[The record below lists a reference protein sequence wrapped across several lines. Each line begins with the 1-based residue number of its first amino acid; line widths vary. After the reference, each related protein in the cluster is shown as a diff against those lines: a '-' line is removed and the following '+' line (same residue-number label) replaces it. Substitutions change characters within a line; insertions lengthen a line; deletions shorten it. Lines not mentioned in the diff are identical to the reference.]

1 MNNPMKQN
9 LKFITEFRNSELAQ
23 GLIAD
28 IRRKSKHRVRFMEF
42 CGGHTVA
49 IFKYGIR
56 QALPPTVAMVSGP
69 GCPVCVTA
77 TADIDKAIAISQI
90 PGIIVTSFG
99 DMLRVPGS
107 RSSLQK
113 VRAAGADVR
122 IVYSTLDALKIAQE
136 NQDKMIAFIGVGF
149 ETTAPTIAA
158 SVLQA
163 KEQGIKNYRVLSLHK
178 LCPPIIKAILDAG
191 EVKLDG
197 LVCPGHVSTI
207 TGSNAWDFVARNY
220 GIPCVVAGF
229 EPTDI
234 LQCVD
239 MLVSQVEKHEAKV
252 EIAYKRGVTK
262 EGNPQAQK
270 IMLQVFEPCPAK
282 WRGMGEVPD
291 SGLKLRPEFT
301 EFDAE
306 VAFDIKTEPPIEPK
320 GCICGEILRGVK
332 TPADCRLF
340 RKTCTPENPVGPCMV
355 SSEGSCSAYYLYRDN
370 EEVQ

>member
-1 MNNPMKQN
+1 V
-9 LKFITEFRNSELAQ
+9 KFISEFRDSELAQ
-23 GLIAD
+23 GLISD
-28 IRRKSKHRVRFMEF
+28 IRGKSKQKVRLMEF

-56 QALPPTVAMVSGP
+56 QALPVDIELVSGP

-77 TADIDKAIAISQI
+77 TSDIDKAIALAMIQ
-90 PGIIVTSFG
+90 GVIIASFG

-107 RSSLQK
+107 RASLQQA
-113 VRAAGADVR
+113 RAAGGDVR

-136 NQDKMIAFIGVGF
+136 NPSKTVVFIGVGF

-163 KEQGIKNYRVLSLHK
+163 KEQRIKNYRVLSLHK
-178 LCPPIIKAILDAG
+178 LCPPVIKTILDAG
-191 EVKLDG
+191 EVKLNG
-197 LVCPGHVSTI
+197 LICPGHVSAV
-207 TGSNAWDFVARNY
+207 TGSNAWEFVARDY

-239 MLVSQVEKHEAKV
+239 MLVTQVENNQSKV
-252 EIAYKRGVTK
+252 EIAYKRGVTP
-262 EGNPQAQK
+262 EGNLQAQK
-270 IMLQVFEPCPAK
+270 IMRQVFEPCPAN
-282 WRGMGEVPD
+282 WRGMGKVQD
-291 SGLKLRPEFT
+291 SGLKLRSKFAD
-301 EFDAE
+301 FDAA
-306 VAFDIKTEPPIEPK
+306 VAFDIKPEPSIEPK

-340 RKTCTPENPVGPCMV
+340 RKVCTPENPVGPCMV
-355 SSEGSCSAYYLYRDN
+355 SSEGSCSAYYLYG
-370 EEVQ
+370 EH

>member
-1 MNNPMKQN
+1 VKY
-9 LKFITEFRNSELAQ
+9 ISEFRDSALAQ
-23 GLIAD
+23 GLISD
-28 IRRKSKHRVRFMEF
+28 IRGKSKQKVRLMEF

-56 QALPPTVAMVSGP
+56 QALPPNIELVSGP

-77 TADIDKAIAISQI
+77 TSDIDKAIALAMI
-90 PGIIVTSFG
+90 PGVIITSFG

-107 RSSLQK
+107 RDSLQQA
-113 VRAAGADVR
+113 RAAGADVR

-136 NQDKMIAFIGVGF
+136 NPAKTVVFIGVGF

-163 KEQGIKNYRVLSLHK
+163 KEQKIKNYRVLSLHK
-178 LCPPIIKAILDAG
+178 LCPPVIKAILDAG
-191 EVKLDG
+191 EVKLNG
-197 LVCPGHVSTI
+197 LICPGHVSAI
-207 TGSNAWDFVARNY
+207 TGSNAWEFVARDY

-239 MLVSQVEKHEAKV
+239 MLVTQVENRQSKV
-252 EIAYKRGVTK
+252 EIAYKRGVTP
-262 EGNPQAQK
+262 EGNLQAQK
-270 IMLQVFEPCPAK
+270 IMQQVFEPCPAN
-282 WRGMGEVPD
+282 WRGMGAVPA
-291 SGLKLRPEFT
+291 SGLKLRQKFAD
-301 EFDAE
+301 FDAE
-306 VAFDIKTEPPIEPK
+306 VAFDIKPEPAIEPK

-340 RKTCTPENPVGPCMV
+340 RKICTPENPVGPCMV
-355 SSEGSCSAYYLYRDN
+355 SSEGSCSAYYLYGER
-370 EEVQ
+370 

>member
-1 MNNPMKQN
+1 MR
-9 LKFITEFRNSELAQ
+9 FITEFRNSELAK
-23 GLIAD
+23 GLITD
-28 IRRKSKHRVRFMEF
+28 IRRKSKREVRFMEF

-56 QALPPTVAMVSGP
+56 QALPSTIEMVSGP

-77 TADIDKAIAISQI
+77 TADIDKAIALAGM
-90 PGIIVTSFG
+90 PGMIITSFG

-113 VRAAGADVR
+113 ARAAGADVR
-122 IVYSTLDALKIAQE
+122 IVYSTMDALKIAQE
-136 NQDKMIAFIGVGF
+136 NPQRTVVFIGVGF

-163 KEQGIKNYRVLSLHK
+163 KEQGIKNYCVLSLHK
-178 LCPPIIKAILDAG
+178 LCPPVIKTILNAG

-197 LVCPGHVSTI
+197 LICPGHVSAI
-207 TGSNAWDFVARNY
+207 TGSNAWEFVARDY

-239 MLVSQVEKHEAKV
+239 MLVTQVEKHEAKV
-252 EIAYKRGVTK
+252 EIAYKRGVTP
-262 EGNPQAQK
+262 EGNLQAQK
-270 IMLQVFEPCPAK
+270 IMQQVFEPCPAN

-291 SGLKLRPEFT
+291 SGLKIRPEFT
-301 EFDAE
+301 GFDAE
-306 VAFDIKTEPPIEPK
+306 VTFDIKPEPAYRTERLS
-320 GCICGEILRGVK
+320 LR
-332 TPADCRLF
+332 
-340 RKTCTPENPVGPCMV
+340 
-355 SSEGSCSAYYLYRDN
+355 
-370 EEVQ
+370 

>member
-1 MNNPMKQN
+1 
-9 LKFITEFRNSELAQ
+9 LAT

-28 IRRKSKHRVRFMEF
+28 IRRKSKRKMRFMEF

-56 QALPPTVAMVSGP
+56 QALPPTVEMVSGP

-77 TADIDKAIAISQI
+77 TADIDKAIALADM
-90 PGIIVTSFG
+90 PGVIITSFG

-113 VRAAGADVR
+113 ARAAGADVR
-122 IVYSTLDALKIAQE
+122 IVYSTLDALNIARE
-136 NQDKMIAFIGVGF
+136 NPQRTVVFIGVGF
-149 ETTAPTIAA
+149 ETTAPTIAV

-178 LCPPIIKAILDAG
+178 LCPPVIKTILDAG

-197 LVCPGHVSTI
+197 LICPGHVSAI
-207 TGSNAWDFVARNY
+207 TGSNAWEFVARDY

-239 MLVSQVEKHEAKV
+239 MLITQAEKHEAKV
-252 EIAYKRGVTK
+252 EIAYKRGVTP
-262 EGNPQAQK
+262 EGNLQAQK
-270 IMLQVFEPCPAK
+270 IMQQVFEPCPGN
-282 WRGMGEVPD
+282 WRGLGEVPN
-291 SGLKLRPEFT
+291 SGLKLRPEYAL
-301 EFDAE
+301 FDAE
-306 VAFDIKTEPPIEPK
+306 VTFDIKLEPGIEPK

-332 TPADCRLF
+332 TPADCHLF
-340 RKTCTPENPVGPCMV
+340 RKVCTPENPVGPCMV
-355 SSEGSCSAYYLYRDN
+355 SSEGSCSAYYLYGDESGR
-370 EEVQ
+370 

>member
-1 MNNPMKQN
+1 MKY
-9 LKFITEFRNSELAQ
+9 ITEFRNSELAQ
-23 GLIAD
+23 GLITD
-28 IRRKSKHRVRFMEF
+28 IHRKSKRKVRFMEF

-56 QALPPTVAMVSGP
+56 QALPPTIELVSGP

-77 TADIDKAIAISQI
+77 TADIDKAIALSAI
-90 PGIIVTSFG
+90 PGVIITSFG

-113 VRAAGADVR
+113 ARAAGADIRV
-122 IVYSTLDALKIAQE
+122 VYSTLDALKIAQD
-136 NQDKMIAFIGVGF
+136 NPDKTVVFIGVGF

-163 KEQGIKNYRVLSLHK
+163 KEQKITNYRVLSLHK
-178 LCPPIIKAILDAG
+178 LCPPVIKAILDAG

-197 LVCPGHVSTI
+197 LICPGHVSAV
-207 TGSNAWDFVARNY
+207 TGSHAWEFVAGDY

-239 MLVSQVEKHEAKV
+239 MLVNQVEKHESKV
-252 EIAYKRGVTK
+252 EIAYKRGVTP
-262 EGNPQAQK
+262 EGNLQAQK
-270 IMLQVFEPCPAK
+270 IMRQVFEPCPAN
-282 WRGMGEVPD
+282 WRGMGTVPQ
-291 SGLKLRPEFT
+291 SGLKLRQKYADY
-301 EFDAE
+301 DAE
-306 VAFDIKTEPPIEPK
+306 LTFDIKSEPAIEPK

-340 RKTCTPENPVGPCMV
+340 RKVCTPENPIGPCMV
-355 SSEGSCSAYYLYRDN
+355 SSEGSCSAYYQYG
-370 EEVQ
+370 E

>member
-1 MNNPMKQN
+1 M
-9 LKFITEFRNSELAQ
+9 KFITEFRNSELAK
-23 GLIAD
+23 GLITD
-28 IRRKSKHRVRFMEF
+28 IRRKSKREVRFMEF

-56 QALPPTVAMVSGP
+56 QALPQTIEMVSGP

-77 TADIDKAIAISQI
+77 TADIDKAIALAGI
-90 PGIIVTSFG
+90 PGMIITSFG

-113 VRAAGADVR
+113 ARAAGADVR

-136 NQDKMIAFIGVGF
+136 NPQRTVVFIGVGF

-163 KEQGIKNYRVLSLHK
+163 KEQGIKNYQVLSLHK
-178 LCPPIIKAILDAG
+178 LCPPVIKTILDAG

-197 LVCPGHVSTI
+197 LVCPGHVSAV
-207 TGSNAWDFVARNY
+207 TGSNAWEFVAKDY

-239 MLVSQVEKHEAKV
+239 MLVTQVEKHEAKV
-252 EIAYKRGVTK
+252 EIAYKRGVTP
-262 EGNPQAQK
+262 EGNLQAQN
-270 IMLQVFEPCPAK
+270 IMQQVFEPCPTK
-282 WRGMGEVPD
+282 WRGMGVVPD
-291 SGLKLRPEFT
+291 SGLKLRQEYAGY
-301 EFDAE
+301 DAE
-306 VAFDIKTEPPIEPK
+306 VTFDIKPEPTVEPK
-320 GCICGEILRGVK
+320 GCLCGEILRGVK

-340 RKTCTPENPVGPCMV
+340 RKVCTPENPVGPCMV
-355 SSEGSCSAYYLYRDN
+355 SSEGSCSAYYQYEDN
-370 EEVQ
+370 AE

>member
-1 MNNPMKQN
+1 
-9 LKFITEFRNSELAQ
+9 LKYITEFRNSALAQ

-28 IRRKSKHRVRFMEF
+28 IRRKSKRKVRFMEF

-56 QALPPTVAMVSGP
+56 QALPPTIELVSGP

-77 TADIDKAIAISQI
+77 TADIDKAIALALV
-90 PGIIVTSFG
+90 PGVIITSFG

-107 RSSLQK
+107 RSSLQQA
-113 VRAAGADVR
+113 RAMGADIRV
-122 IVYSTLDALKIAQE
+122 VYSTLDALKIAQD
-136 NQDKMIAFIGVGF
+136 NPAKSVVFIGVGF

-163 KEQGIKNYRVLSLHK
+163 HEQRIKNYRILSLHK
-178 LCPPIIKAILDAG
+178 LCPPVIKTILDAG
-191 EVKLDG
+191 EMKLDG
-197 LVCPGHVSTI
+197 LICPGHVSAV
-207 TGSNAWDFVARNY
+207 TGSNAWEFVAMDY

-239 MLVSQVEKHEAKV
+239 MLVTQVEKREAKV
-252 EIAYKRGVTK
+252 EIAYKRGVTP
-262 EGNPQAQK
+262 EGNLQAQK
-270 IMLQVFEPCPAK
+270 IMLRVFEPCPAK
-282 WRGMGEVPD
+282 WRGMGEVPQ
-291 SGLKLRPEFT
+291 SGLKLRQQFAAY
-301 EFDAE
+301 DAE
-306 VAFDIKTEPPIEPK
+306 VAFDIKQDSAIEPK

-340 RKTCTPENPVGPCMV
+340 RKVCTPENPVGPCMV
-355 SSEGSCSAYYLYRDN
+355 SSEGSCSAYFQYGEN
-370 EEVQ
+370 

>member
-1 MNNPMKQN
+1 VKY
-9 LKFITEFRNSELAQ
+9 ITEFRNSELAQ

-28 IRRKSKHRVRFMEF
+28 IRRKSKRKVRFMEF

-56 QALPPTVAMVSGP
+56 QALPPTIDLVSGP

-77 TADIDKAIAISQI
+77 TADIDKAIALAVI
-90 PGIIVTSFG
+90 PGVIITSFG

-107 RSSLQK
+107 RSSLQQA
-113 VRAAGADVR
+113 RAAGADIR
-122 IVYSTLDALKIAQE
+122 IVYSTLDALKIAQD
-136 NQDKMIAFIGVGF
+136 NPNKTVVFIGVGF

-163 KEQGIKNYRVLSLHK
+163 HEQRIQNYRILSLHK
-178 LCPPIIKAILDAG
+178 QCPPVIKTILDAG

-197 LVCPGHVSTI
+197 LICPGHVTAV
-207 TGSNAWDFVARNY
+207 TGSSAWEFVAHNY

-239 MLVSQVEKHEAKV
+239 MLVNQVENHQSKV
-252 EIAYKRGVTK
+252 EIAYKRGVTP
-262 EGNPQAQK
+262 EGNLQAQK
-270 IMLQVFEPCPAK
+270 IMQQVFEPCPAN
-282 WRGMGEVPD
+282 WRGMGEVPE
-291 SGLKLRPEFT
+291 SGLKLRTEFAG
-301 EFDAE
+301 FDAE
-306 VAFDIKTEPPIEPK
+306 LTFDIKLEPAIEPK

-332 TPADCRLF
+332 TPTDCRLF
-340 RKTCTPENPVGPCMV
+340 RKVCNPENPVGPCMV
-355 SSEGSCSAYYLYRDN
+355 SSEGSCSAYFQYGDEN
-370 EEVQ
+370 KND

>member
-1 MNNPMKQN
+1 MKY
-9 LKFITEFRNSELAQ
+9 ITEFRNSALAQ

-28 IRRKSKHRVRFMEF
+28 IRRKSKRKVRFMEF

-56 QALPPTVAMVSGP
+56 QALPPNIELVSGP

-77 TADIDKAIAISQI
+77 TSEIDKAIALAMV
-90 PGIIVTSFG
+90 PGVIIASFG

-107 RSSLQK
+107 RASLQQA
-113 VRAAGADVR
+113 RAAGADVR
-122 IVYSTLDALKIAQE
+122 IVYSALDALKIAQE
-136 NQDKMIAFIGVGF
+136 NPSKTVVFIGVGF

-163 KEQGIKNYRVLSLHK
+163 QEQGIKNYRVLSLHK
-178 LCPPIIKAILDAG
+178 LCPPVIKTILDAG
-191 EVKLDG
+191 EVKLNG
-197 LVCPGHVSTI
+197 LICPGHVSAV
-207 TGSNAWDFVARNY
+207 TGSNAWEFVARDY

-239 MLVSQVEKHEAKV
+239 MLVTQVENHASKV
-252 EIAYKRGVTK
+252 EIAYKRGVTP
-262 EGNPQAQK
+262 EGNLQAQK
-270 IMLQVFEPCPAK
+270 IMAQVFEPCPAN
-282 WRGMGEVPD
+282 WRGMGLVPD
-291 SGLKLRPEFT
+291 SGLKLRRKFAD
-301 EFDAE
+301 FDAA
-306 VAFDIKTEPPIEPK
+306 VAFDIKPEPAIEPK

-340 RKTCTPENPVGPCMV
+340 RKVCSPENPVGPCMV
-355 SSEGSCSAYYLYRDN
+355 SSEGSCSAYYLYGER
-370 EEVQ
+370 

>member
-1 MNNPMKQN
+1 MKY
-9 LKFITEFRNSELAQ
+9 ISEFRDSALAQ
-23 GLIAD
+23 GLISD
-28 IRRKSKHRVRFMEF
+28 IRGKSKQKVRLMEF

-56 QALPPTVAMVSGP
+56 QALPPNIELVSGP

-77 TADIDKAIAISQI
+77 TSDIDKAIALAMI
-90 PGIIVTSFG
+90 PGVIITSFG

-107 RSSLQK
+107 RDSLQQA
-113 VRAAGADVR
+113 RAAGADVR

-136 NQDKMIAFIGVGF
+136 NPAKTVVFIGVGF

-163 KEQGIKNYRVLSLHK
+163 KEQKIKNYRVLSLHK
-178 LCPPIIKAILDAG
+178 LCPPVIKAILDAG
-191 EVKLDG
+191 EVKLNG
-197 LVCPGHVSTI
+197 LICPGHVSAI
-207 TGSNAWDFVARNY
+207 TGSNAWEFVARDY

-239 MLVSQVEKHEAKV
+239 MLVTQVENRQSKV
-252 EIAYKRGVTK
+252 EIAYKRGVTP
-262 EGNPQAQK
+262 EGNLQAQK
-270 IMLQVFEPCPAK
+270 IMQQVFEPCPAN
-282 WRGMGEVPD
+282 WRGMGAVPA
-291 SGLKLRPEFT
+291 SGLKLRQKFAD
-301 EFDAE
+301 FDAE
-306 VAFDIKTEPPIEPK
+306 VAFDIKPEPAIEPK

-340 RKTCTPENPVGPCMV
+340 RKICTPENPVGPCMV
-355 SSEGSCSAYYLYRDN
+355 SSEGSCSAYYLYGER
-370 EEVQ
+370 

>member
-1 MNNPMKQN
+1 MQ
-9 LKFITEFRNSELAQ
+9 LKYITEFRDSELAQ
-23 GLIAD
+23 GLISE
-28 IRRKSKHRVRFMEF
+28 IRGKSKQQVRLMEF

-56 QALPPTVAMVSGP
+56 QALPVNIELVSGP

-77 TADIDKAIAISQI
+77 TSDIDKAIALSFI
-90 PGIIVTSFG
+90 PGVIITSFG

-107 RSSLQK
+107 SASLQQA
-113 VRAAGADVR
+113 RAAGADVR

-136 NQDKMIAFIGVGF
+136 NPSKTVAFIGVGF

-163 KEQGIKNYRVLSLHK
+163 KEQKIKNYRILSLHK
-178 LCPPIIKAILDAG
+178 LCPPVIKTILDAG
-191 EVKLDG
+191 EVKLNG
-197 LVCPGHVSTI
+197 LICPGHVSAV
-207 TGSNAWDFVARNY
+207 TGSNAWEFVAWDY

-239 MLVSQVEKHEAKV
+239 MLVTQVENKQSKV
-252 EIAYKRGVTK
+252 EIAYKRGVTP
-262 EGNPQAQK
+262 EGNLQAHK
-270 IMLQVFEPCPAK
+270 IMRQVFEPCPAN
-282 WRGMGEVPD
+282 WRGMGKVPA
-291 SGLKLRPEFT
+291 SGLKLRAKFAD
-301 EFDAE
+301 FDAE
-306 VAFDIKTEPPIEPK
+306 VAFDIKPAPAIEPK

-340 RKTCTPENPVGPCMV
+340 RKVCTPENSVGPCMV
-355 SSEGSCSAYYLYRDN
+355 SSEGSCSAYYLYGER
-370 EEVQ
+370 

>member
-1 MNNPMKQN
+1 MKY
-9 LKFITEFRNSELAQ
+9 ITEFRRSELAE
-23 GLIAD
+23 GLIFD
-28 IRRKSKHRVRFMEF
+28 IRQKSKRKVRFMEF

-56 QALPPTVAMVSGP
+56 QTLPPTIEMVSGP

-77 TADIDKAIAISQI
+77 TADIDKAIALAAI
-90 PGIIVTSFG
+90 PGVIITSFG

-113 VRAAGADVR
+113 VRAEGADVR
-122 IVYSTLDALKIAQE
+122 IVYSTMDALAFAQD
-136 NQDKMIAFIGVGF
+136 NPNKTVVFIGVGF
-149 ETTAPTIAA
+149 ETTAPTIAV

-163 KEQGIKNYRVLSLHK
+163 KEQGIKNYRVLSLNK
-178 LCPPIIKAILDAG
+178 LCPPVIKSILDVG

-197 LVCPGHVSTI
+197 LICPGHVSAI
-207 TGSNAWDFVARNY
+207 TGSNAWEFVAHDY

-239 MLVSQVEKHEAKV
+239 MLVTQVEKREAKV
-252 EIAYKRGVTK
+252 EIAYKRGVTP
-262 EGNPQAQK
+262 EGNLQAQH

-282 WRGMGEVPD
+282 WRGIGMVPD
-291 SGLKLRPEFT
+291 SGLKLRPEFAIY
-301 EFDAE
+301 DAE
-306 VAFDIKTEPPIEPK
+306 VAFDIKPEPTVEPK

-340 RKTCTPENPVGPCMV
+340 RKVCTPENPVGPCMV
-355 SSEGSCSAYYLYRDN
+355 SSEGNCSAYYLYGDDSGR
-370 EEVQ
+370 

>member
-1 MNNPMKQN
+1 M
-9 LKFITEFRNSELAQ
+9 KFITEFRDSELAQ
-23 GLIAD
+23 GLISD
-28 IRRKSKHRVRFMEF
+28 IRGKSKQKVRLMEF

-56 QALPPTVAMVSGP
+56 QALPANIELVSGP

-77 TADIDKAIAISQI
+77 TSDIDKAIALAMV
-90 PGIIVTSFG
+90 PGVIIASFG

-107 RSSLQK
+107 RASLQQA
-113 VRAAGADVR
+113 RAAGADVR

-136 NQDKMIAFIGVGF
+136 NPSKTVVFIGVGF

-163 KEQGIKNYRVLSLHK
+163 KEQKIKNYRILSLHK
-178 LCPPIIKAILDAG
+178 LCPPVIKTILDAG
-191 EVKLDG
+191 EVKLNG
-197 LVCPGHVSTI
+197 LICPGHVSAV
-207 TGSNAWDFVARNY
+207 TGSNAWEFVARDY

-239 MLVSQVEKHEAKV
+239 MLVTQVENNQSKV
-252 EIAYKRGVTK
+252 EIAYKRGVTP
-262 EGNPQAQK
+262 EGNLQAQK
-270 IMLQVFEPCPAK
+270 IMRQVFEPCPAN
-282 WRGMGEVPD
+282 WRGMGSVPA
-291 SGLKLRPEFT
+291 SGLKLRQKFAD
-301 EFDAE
+301 FDAE
-306 VAFDIKTEPPIEPK
+306 VAFDIKPAPAIEPK

-340 RKTCTPENPVGPCMV
+340 RKVCNPENPVGPCMV
-355 SSEGSCSAYYLYRDN
+355 SSEGSCSAYYLYGER
-370 EEVQ
+370 

>member
-1 MNNPMKQN
+1 MKY
-9 LKFITEFRNSELAQ
+9 ISEFRDSELAQ
-23 GLIAD
+23 GLISD
-28 IRRKSKHRVRFMEF
+28 IRGKSKQKVRLMEF

-56 QALPPTVAMVSGP
+56 QALPANIELVSGP

-77 TADIDKAIAISQI
+77 TSDIDKAIALAMV
-90 PGIIVTSFG
+90 PGVIIASFG

-107 RSSLQK
+107 RASLQQA
-113 VRAAGADVR
+113 RAAGADVR

-136 NQDKMIAFIGVGF
+136 NPSKTVVFIGVGF

-163 KEQGIKNYRVLSLHK
+163 KEQRIKNYRVLSLHK
-178 LCPPIIKAILDAG
+178 LCPPVIKTILDAG
-191 EVKLDG
+191 EVKLNG
-197 LVCPGHVSTI
+197 LICPGHVSAV
-207 TGSNAWDFVARNY
+207 TGSNAWEFVARDY

-239 MLVSQVEKHEAKV
+239 MLVTQVENRQSKV
-252 EIAYKRGVTK
+252 EIAYKRGVTP
-262 EGNPQAQK
+262 EGNLQAQK
-270 IMLQVFEPCPAK
+270 IMQQVFEPCPAN
-282 WRGMGEVPD
+282 WRGMGKVPD
-291 SGLKLRPEFT
+291 SGLKLRQKFAD
-301 EFDAE
+301 FDAE
-306 VAFDIKTEPPIEPK
+306 VAFDIKPEPAIEPK

-340 RKTCTPENPVGPCMV
+340 RKVCSPENPVGPCMV
-355 SSEGSCSAYYLYRDN
+355 SSEGSCSAYYLYG
-370 EEVQ
+370 EH

>member
-1 MNNPMKQN
+1 VKY
-9 LKFITEFRNSELAQ
+9 ISEFRDSALAQ
-23 GLIAD
+23 GLISD
-28 IRRKSKHRVRFMEF
+28 IRGKSKQKVRLMEF

-56 QALPPTVAMVSGP
+56 QALPPNIELVSGP

-77 TADIDKAIAISQI
+77 TSDIDKAIALAMI
-90 PGIIVTSFG
+90 PGVIITSFG

-107 RSSLQK
+107 RDSLQQA
-113 VRAAGADVR
+113 RAAGADVR

-136 NQDKMIAFIGVGF
+136 NPAKTVVFIGVGF

-163 KEQGIKNYRVLSLHK
+163 KEQKIKNYRVLSLHK
-178 LCPPIIKAILDAG
+178 LCPPVIKAILDAG
-191 EVKLDG
+191 EVKLNG
-197 LVCPGHVSTI
+197 LICPGHVSAI
-207 TGSNAWDFVARNY
+207 TGSNAWEFVARDY

-239 MLVSQVEKHEAKV
+239 MLVTQVENRQSKV
-252 EIAYKRGVTK
+252 EIAYKRGVTP
-262 EGNPQAQK
+262 EGNLQAQK
-270 IMLQVFEPCPAK
+270 IMQQVFEPCPAN
-282 WRGMGEVPD
+282 WRGMGAVPA
-291 SGLKLRPEFT
+291 SGLKLRQKFAD
-301 EFDAE
+301 FDAE
-306 VAFDIKTEPPIEPK
+306 VAFDIKPEPSIEPK

-340 RKTCTPENPVGPCMV
+340 RKICTPENPVGPCMV
-355 SSEGSCSAYYLYRDN
+355 SSEGSCSAYYLYG
-370 EEVQ
+370 EH

>member
-1 MNNPMKQN
+1 MKY
-9 LKFITEFRNSELAQ
+9 ISEFRDSELAQ
-23 GLIAD
+23 GLISD
-28 IRRKSKHRVRFMEF
+28 IRGKSKQKVRLMEF

-56 QALPPTVAMVSGP
+56 QALPPNIELVSGP

-77 TADIDKAIAISQI
+77 TSDIDKAIALAMV
-90 PGIIVTSFG
+90 PGVIIASFG

-107 RSSLQK
+107 RASLQQA
-113 VRAAGADVR
+113 RAAGADVR

-136 NQDKMIAFIGVGF
+136 NPSKTVVFIGVGF

-163 KEQGIKNYRVLSLHK
+163 KEQKIKNYRVLSLHK
-178 LCPPIIKAILDAG
+178 LCPPVIKTILDAG
-191 EVKLDG
+191 EVKLNG
-197 LVCPGHVSTI
+197 LICPGHVSTV
-207 TGSNAWDFVARNY
+207 TGSNAWEFVARDY

-239 MLVSQVEKHEAKV
+239 MLVTQVENHQSKV
-252 EIAYKRGVTK
+252 EIAYKRGVTP
-262 EGNPQAQK
+262 EGNLQAQK
-270 IMLQVFEPCPAK
+270 IMQQVFEQCPAN
-282 WRGMGEVPD
+282 WRGMGKVPD
-291 SGLKLRPEFT
+291 SGLKLRKKFAD
-301 EFDAE
+301 FDAE
-306 VAFDIKTEPPIEPK
+306 VAFDIKPEPAIEPK

-340 RKTCTPENPVGPCMV
+340 RKICTPENPVGPCMV
-355 SSEGSCSAYYLYRDN
+355 SSEGSCSAYYLYGER
-370 EEVQ
+370 